1 LLHVVDTSTYLFRA
15 WVTLPMSI
23 ALPDKSGPANAL
35 YGLLGTL
42 AKLVREKKV
51 ERIICV
57 LDDVAA
63 DDERIALDP
72 AYKSKRREFPA
83 ELERQ
88 NTLAPEALAAAGFAT
103 AWLEGWEAD
112 DVVATIAAQAH
123 KKREKITIVGVDKD
137 LLQTLAP
144 GDALYDLGRDR
155 LIPHGEANTVLGVAP
170 ERTADFLALSGD
182 SVDEIAGV
190 PGIGKKTAALLINA
204 LGGVDEIYAKLD
216 RVLTLED
223 LRGAKT
229 VHARLKEHEKD
240 ARRAFALA
248 TLKAN
253 APFKLDLAACQ
264 YRGTTAAGRK
274 VLQEKFGFD
283 RLSERF
289 PKADGN

>member
-1 LLHVVDTSTYLFRA
+1 MLHIVDTSTYLFRA
-15 WVTLPMSI
+15 WVTLPLSI
-23 ALPDKSGPANAL
+23 ALPGKGGPANAL

-51 ERIICV
+51 ERIVCV

-72 AYKSKRREFPA
+72 SYKSKRREFPA

-103 AWLEGWEAD
+103 AWLQGWEAD
-112 DVVATIAAQAH
+112 DLIGTVALQAH
-123 KKREKITIVGVDKD
+123 KKREKVTIVGVDKD
-137 LLQTLAP
+137 LLQALAP
-144 GDALYDLGRDR
+144 GDALYDLARER
-155 LIPHGEANTVLGVAP
+155 LIPHAEASCVLGVAP

-204 LGGVDEIYAKLD
+204 LGGVAEIYSKLD
-216 RVLTLED
+216 RVLALKD
-223 LRGAKT
+223 LRGAKS
-229 VHARLKEHEKD
+229 VHARLKEHEAD
-240 ARRAFALA
+240 ARRALTLA

-253 APFKLDLAACQ
+253 APWKLDLAACD
-264 YRGTTAAGRK
+264 YRGTTAKGRE
-274 VLQEKFGFD
+274 VLREKFGFE

-289 PKADGN
+289 PKADA